1 MGTYPWLPLTLG
13 DTDSVGPGAHIAR
26 LAGAAIGAAGVHTPF
41 RLAQKPPLIQLPALI
56 NIQATGVGAV
66 QLEAQGALTDQAL
79 LGADAAAV
87 NAAAFIGVL
96 L

>member
-1 MGTYPWLPLTLG
+1 MLGKQSLPLT
-13 DTDSVGPGAHIAR
+13 
-26 LAGAAIGAAGVHTPF
+26 
-41 RLAQKPPLIQLPALI
+41 
-56 NIQATGVGAV
+56 QATGVGAV